1 MSTRNIGGSILPS
14 SSPQVLSPITTPKG
28 VLQVREMFHLDTHGL
43 FVDSRLVAM
52 HPNGYSC
59 RSLAE
64 YIASGDV
71 GRVRQQA
78 QYILDCGGM
87 TIAVEALVWYA
98 ESATPLPMRED
109 PRYRGTDFR
118 SAIDVDRASQG
129 GGK

>member
-1 MSTRNIGGSILPS
+1 MKTTNIRGSILPS
-14 SSPQVLSPITTPKG
+14 SSPQVLSPIVTPKG
-28 VLQVREMFHLDTHGL
+28 TLQVRGMPDLDTHGL

-64 YIASGDV
+64 HIASGDV

-87 TIAVEALVWYA
+87 TIAVESLVWYA
-98 ESATPLPMRED
+98 QPS
-109 PRYRGTDFR
+109 
-118 SAIDVDRASQG
+118 
-129 GGK
+129 

>member
-1 MSTRNIGGSILPS
+1 MRTTNIGGSILPS
-14 SSPQVLSPITTPKG
+14 SSPQILEPIAPPKG
-28 VLQVREMFHLDTHGL
+28 VLQVREMLHLDTHGL

-64 YIASGDV
+64 HIASGDV

-98 ESATPLPMRED
+98 QPS
-109 PRYRGTDFR
+109 
-118 SAIDVDRASQG
+118 
-129 GGK
+129 

>member
-1 MSTRNIGGSILPS
+1 MKTANIGGSILPS
-14 SSPQVLSPITTPKG
+14 SSPQVLEPITMPKG
-28 VLQVREMFHLDTHGL
+28 TLQVREMPHLDTHGL

-64 YIASGDV
+64 RIASGDV

-87 TIAVEALVWYA
+87 TIAIESLVWYA
-98 ESATPLPMRED
+98 QPS
-109 PRYRGTDFR
+109 
-118 SAIDVDRASQG
+118 
-129 GGK
+129 